1 MSATVIANLKAYLSD
16 TQLKVWIRE
25 FVLGMQDSKESEN
38 SIIICPPVTHLLLFR
53 EQLDENDLSFI
64 SLGAQDI
71 SMYEQG
77 AYTGEVTGSM
87 VQEVADYVLL
97 GHSERR
103 KYHGETQEAV
113 QKKIDIAQQYGLLPI
128 VLMEKPEKHEGTIFA
143 VGYEPGSSIG
153 SGHPEPASEAYSVM
167 KTIAKN
173 YSDVLTIYGGSVD
186 EKNVKE
192 YLAHFDGVLVGTA
205 SEDPHE
211 FVKVIQK
218 TY

>member
-16 TQLKVWIRE
+16 SQLKAWIHDFIIDMRGVDE
-25 FVLGMQDSKESEN
+25 PEA
-38 SIIICPPVTHLLLFR
+38 SIILCPPATHLLLFR
-53 EQLDENDLSFI
+53 ELLDENDLSFI
-64 SLGAQDI
+64 SLGAQNI
-71 SMYEQG
+71 SVHEQG
-77 AYTGEVTGSM
+77 AYTGEITAAV

-103 KYHGETQEAV
+103 KFYGETQEAV

-128 VLMEKPEKHEGTIFA
+128 VLMEKPEKYKGTIFA
-143 VGYEPGSSIG
+143 VGYEPSSSIG
-153 SGHPEPASEAYSVM
+153 SGHPEPATEAYSTM

-173 YSDVLTIYGGSVD
+173 YPGVLTIYGGSID
-186 EKNVKE
+186 EANAKE
-192 YLAHFDGVLVGTA
+192 YTAHFNGVLVGTA